1 MPSAVDSPAPVR
13 PLLRLAG
20 TPHWRLDGRDLATGT
35 RKALAL
41 AVLAV
46 LEPTLRRSRA
56 ADLLWP
62 DTDPAAARR
71 NLRRDLFRLRRSG
84 LPIVDGPGEAL
95 MLTAVD
101 LDWPA
106 PSSAPPAWLDG
117 IDEVAGA
124 ELAHWVTLQRQ
135 QLQRRWI
142 EHLVDGA
149 RALEAAGPPAQ
160 ALQAWRAVLA
170 DGAAGPGHAQAR
182 QALLRL
188 HEDSESPLPAALPA
202 TEAPAARTWPVRM
215 PFVGRE
221 SERMAIAMALDA
233 RRLVLLDGSPGVGK
247 TTLAL
252 HALAARGGVL
262 LLRCRPEDSAVPC
275 ASALRGLAALREAAP
290 DVVLPPRVRRDLA
303 LLVPEW
309 ADGRVIEA
317 DAHSAVRQRRAYN
330 EAMATLAA
338 GNFGA
343 LVIDDYQWADAAS
356 QALWDG
362 PDGAT
367 LATALPTVV
376 VHRSGELPPQA
387 LQRRRHWL
395 DEGRAV
401 AVRVPPLDHDE
412 LHRLLQAL
420 GADEEQALI
429 ERSAGNP
436 LFLLETLRHRQRG
449 GASALPA
456 RVQDVIV
463 ARARALGPGVRSVLE
478 AASLAGDELLPR
490 QLAAAAGVAELAV
503 AQALD
508 HAAAA
513 ELLVADGQGRHRF
526 AHDLVSQ
533 ALADSL
539 SPARQQALHAQLAQ
553 GMMDSGVEPA
563 RVARHLDLAGRADEA
578 APWHLRAAEVAFQ
591 RQAWPETVQLCS
603 GVLAAAQDPA
613 LRLAA
618 RQLTARARRRQV
630 DVPGAEAEL
639 RAALADAVRVG
650 PGAVIDLG
658 LALADLLITSGR
670 AEAALVELQALQADP
685 ALSPRQRH
693 QVLQEQANALSM
705 MGRHAESLP
714 RLRQLL
720 ADVPASDPRRR
731 QRALNL
737 LSRNSYWAGELDDAR
752 DQVQQLLDL
761 SRGLGDAVAEA
772 SALFRLGVLDRER
785 GRIDEAVACLQ
796 AAADLARREGHVET
810 LRSALSTLATVRL
823 DRLQLAAAEALIV
836 EGEQASPWWESP
848 SLEDVYDD
856 PDDPRPQLQRRPR
869 RAARIRAAPGSR
881 RDARLAWQR
890 HVGDGDEP
898 PRQGVHRHPR
908 RGRKPAARTAGHPRQ
923 LQGAVHAG
931 RRHRRERHRADEPA
945 ARQGR
950 RRLHRHRRVEQEVH
964 QGSEE
969 VRQGQRRRQ
978 RGRQRLHD
986 HPAASTWKLDP
997 ERGLRAHLQQRDH
1010 RRRGI
1015 PLHARRGQRAAGGRH
1030 VQRHPVAPDRRV
1042 EVRPDLR
1049 RRAEEHRPGRPDH
1062 RDRARRPAGPGPPV
1076 HARRLQLQAAGR
1088 QRQHATTR
1096 RPPTRSTSPGWCS
1109 SGSRRR
1115 AAWRRWKRTTG
1126 QGRAAVRLP
1135 GQHRLLP
1142 QPGGQADCRSLMN
1155 VPFKLKDE
1163 SLDDAFLK
1171 GAQARGM
1178 VQLKGHRS
1186 VGGMRAS
1193 IYNAMPIEGVKAL
1206 VAYMK
1211 EFEAAWLKHESRS
1224 ASQRACRVSWC

>member
-1 MPSAVDSPAPVR
+1 MPSAATPALVR
-13 PLLRLAG
+13 PSLRLAG
-20 TPHWRLDGRDLATGT
+20 TPLWRLDGRDLPTGT

-46 LEPTLRRSRA
+46 LEPNLRRSRA

-62 DTDPAAARR
+62 DTDPPAARR
-71 NLRRDLFRLRRSG
+71 NLRRDLFRLRQSG

-95 MLTAVD
+95 MLTAVV

-117 IDEVAGA
+117 VDEVAGA

-188 HEDSESPLPAALPA
+188 HGETDSPLSEALPA
-202 TEAPAARTWPVRM
+202 TAAPAARTWPVRM

-221 SERMAIAMALDA
+221 NERMAIATALDG

-252 HALAARGGVL
+252 HAVAARGGVL
-262 LLRCRPEDSAVPC
+262 LLRCRPEDSAVPF

-343 LVIDDYQWADAAS
+343 LVIDDYQWADPSS

-376 VHRSGELPPQA
+376 VHRSGELPPHA

-401 AVRVPPLDHDE
+401 AVRVPPLDDDE
-412 LHRLLQAL
+412 LRRLLQAL
-420 GADEEQALI
+420 GADEEPALI
-429 ERSAGNP
+429 GRSAGNP

-508 HAAAA
+508 HATAA
-513 ELLVADGQGRHRF
+513 ELLVADAQGRHRF

-553 GMMDSGVEPA
+553 GLMDSGVEPA
-563 RVARHLDLAGRADEA
+563 RVARHLDLAGRADAA

-603 GVLAAAQDPA
+603 GVLAAAHDPA

-761 SRGLGDAVAEA
+761 SRSLGDAVAEA
-772 SALFRLGVLDRER
+772 SALYRLGVLDRER

-796 AAADLARREGHVET
+796 AAAELARREGHVET

-836 EGEQASPWWESP
+836 EGEEASPWWESP

-856 PDDPRPQLQRRPR
+856 RRYRLHHLRGEVDAAWAVLERSLQRHQHHDDLHSEL
-869 RAARIRAAPGSR
+869 GTCLQTVE
-881 RDARLAWQR
+881 LALATN
-890 HVGDGDEP
+890 D
-898 PRQGVHRHPR
+898 
-908 RGRKPAARTAGHPRQ
+908 TAG
-923 LQGAVHAG
+923 A
-931 RRHRRERHRADEPA
+931 
-945 ARQGR
+945 R
-950 RRLHRHRRVEQEVH
+950 RRL
-964 QGSEE
+964 
-969 VRQGQRRRQ
+969 
-978 RGRQRLHD
+978 D
-986 HPAASTWKLDP
+986 AAV
-997 ERGLRAHLQQRDH
+997 A
-1010 RRRGI
+1010 
-1015 PLHARRGQRAAGGRH
+1015 LHARTGADSLQGRELAVLRVQVLLAEGDAAQALGHAQHELADAQTRRVHEHVLLLLAAAQAALDLGRRDLAGPWLAQAQAMPGLSQQLHARVLGVRLHHARCGGE
-1030 VQRHPVAPDRRV
+1030 PVAAAV
-1042 EVRPDLR
+1042 Q
-1049 RRAEEHRPGRPDH
+1049 AA
-1062 RDRARRPAGPGPPV
+1062 RDWLSQPALPV
-1076 HARRLQLQAAGR
+1076 LEARRLQAVLHDHRAGD
-1088 QRQHATTR
+1088 
-1096 RPPTRSTSPGWCS
+1096 
-1109 SGSRRR
+1109 SGS
-1115 AAWRRWKRTTG
+1115 ASHPA
-1126 QGRAAVRLP
+1126 P
-1135 GQHRLLP
+1135 G
-1142 QPGGQADCRSLMN
+1142 
-1155 VPFKLKDE
+1155 
-1163 SLDDAFLK
+1163 
-1171 GAQARGM
+1171 
-1178 VQLKGHRS
+1178 
-1186 VGGMRAS
+1186 
-1193 IYNAMPIEGVKAL
+1193 
-1206 VAYMK
+1206 
-1211 EFEAAWLKHESRS
+1211 
-1224 ASQRACRVSWC
+1224 